1 MQSRC
6 FLVLPIIVTLYGAC
20 VANAAEPTL
29 NQDAVPASV
38 PDSKEDWALQIT
50 PYLWAAEMHGRI
62 SPFRR
67 GPTIGVG
74 KSFSDVLEDLRVG
87 GFVDIWG
94 RKGRYVLSGDIAYV
108 DTKEGHT
115 SGPLPGLGPLPPGTR
130 VDGSINSKLFT
141 ATLQGGYRVV
151 DTPTLTL
158 DALLGLR
165 AWHVSNKV
173 QVSALRRSRSY
184 KESFGWTEP
193 VIGARAF
200 TQLTDRISLQG
211 LANIG
216 GFGAGS
222 KFVWS
227 AQATL
232 NYVFTDKLSV
242 SAGYKVLDVNY
253 RHKGNVYDT
262 RMHGPVLGLTYRF

>member
-1 MQSRC
+1 MHSRC
-6 FLVLPIIVTLYGAC
+6 LLVLPVILTLYGAC

-29 NQDAVPASV
+29 TQAALPTSV
-38 PDSKEDWALQIT
+38 SDSKAGWALQIT
-50 PYLWAAEMHGRI
+50 PYLWAAEMHGHI

-67 GPTIGVG
+67 GPTISVD
-74 KSFSDVLEDLRVG
+74 KSFSNVLDDLRVG

-94 RKGRYVLSGDIAYV
+94 RSGRYVLSGDITYV
-108 DTKEGHT
+108 DTKEGRT

-130 VDGSINSKLFT
+130 VDGAVNSKLFT
-141 ATLQGGYRVV
+141 ATLLGGYRVV

-158 DALLGLR
+158 DALAGLR

-173 QVSALRRSRSY
+173 QVSALGRSRSY

-200 TQLTDRISLQG
+200 TRLADRFSLQG
-211 LANIG
+211 QANIG

-232 NYVFTDKLSV
+232 NYVFTDNLSV

-253 RHKGNVYDT
+253 NHKGNVYDT
-262 RMHGPVLGLTYRF
+262 RIHGPVLGLTYRF